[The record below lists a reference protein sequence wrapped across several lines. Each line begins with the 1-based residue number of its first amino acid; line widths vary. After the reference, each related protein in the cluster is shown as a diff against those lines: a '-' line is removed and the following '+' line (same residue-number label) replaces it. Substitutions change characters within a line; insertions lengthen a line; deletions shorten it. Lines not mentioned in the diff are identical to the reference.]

1 MKKHAVAAVKLE
13 KELALDALLFA
24 FAVLLVAFLYRNT
37 ILLTAIIVAAW
48 LFATKVWHSKTD
60 TILFVVAAVAGSSAE
75 IVAILFGA
83 WRYADPSFLGIPMW
97 LPFLW
102 GSAVVFIKRVSDT
115 ISKLVNIKG

>member
-48 LFATKVWHSKTD
+48 LFATK
-60 TILFVVAAVAGSSAE
+60 
-75 IVAILFGA
+75 
-83 WRYADPSFLGIPMW
+83 
-97 LPFLW
+97 
-102 GSAVVFIKRVSDT
+102 
-115 ISKLVNIKG
+115 